1 VTTAKPIRQQG
12 SVRGRGWLAVAD
24 IGWACVVGRGLGWR
38 AFSMLVL
45 ACSGTCGS

>member
-12 SVRGRGWLAVAD
+12 SVRGRGWPAVAD
-24 IGWACVVGRGLGWR
+24 TGWPCAVGCGLGWR

-45 ACSGTCGS
+45 ARSGICGS